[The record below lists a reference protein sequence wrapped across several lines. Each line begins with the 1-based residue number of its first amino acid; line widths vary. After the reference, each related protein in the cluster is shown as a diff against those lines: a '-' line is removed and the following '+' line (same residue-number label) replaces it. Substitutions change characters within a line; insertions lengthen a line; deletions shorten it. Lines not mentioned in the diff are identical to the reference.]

1 MNTKQSRLWQ
11 VGLGLLSLS
20 GMAMTE
26 LKPENFHVAETKKT
40 QFYIKDGMVVGG
52 DQAIEE
58 VTVKDIRRASNRGF
72 ERIVI
77 DLIGNRNGEPAGIP
91 RPPYFQVAVTPDERR
106 LVVTV
111 YGKPK
116 LAFNAQRVIAAFK
129 KSPNIKSVQLL
140 PRLEDDSWTFV
151 LETKSGN
158 AVEVFE
164 LAQPSRVILDVQTA
178 RR

>member
-1 MNTKQSRLWQ
+1 
-11 VGLGLLSLS
+11 
-20 GMAMTE
+20 MAPE

-40 QFYIKDGMVVGG
+40 KFYVQDGMVVGG

-58 VTVKDIRRASNRGF
+58 VTVKDIRRATNAGF

-77 DLIGNRNGEPAGIP
+77 DLVGNRNGESAAIP

-106 LVVTV
+106 IVVTV

-116 LAFNAQRVIAAFK
+116 LTFNASKILAAFK
-129 KSPNIKSVQLL
+129 KSPNIKAVQLL

-151 LETKSGN
+151 LEMKSGSP
-158 AVEVFE
+158 VEVFE
-164 LAQPSRVILDVQTA
+164 LVQPTRVILDVKTA